1 LFRPDAQGLLT
12 KEKNSRRRKKNRKKA
27 SSRAVVAA
35 RGVKVDAPINAL
47 DYDELTEVIR

>member
-1 LFRPDAQGLLT
+1 M
-12 KEKNSRRRKKNRKKA
+12 KKKLSMKKKLKKQA